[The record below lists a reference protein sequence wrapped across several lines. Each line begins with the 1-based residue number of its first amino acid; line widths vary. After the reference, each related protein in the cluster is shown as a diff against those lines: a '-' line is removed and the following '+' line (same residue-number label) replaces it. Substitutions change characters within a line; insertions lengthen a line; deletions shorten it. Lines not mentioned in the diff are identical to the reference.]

1 MTSVMLA
8 GTLASLERQRAQ
20 LVVVPRRLK
29 KDRRFVL
36 SARLAR
42 TWQQTK
48 CAVDVLVVLSAC
60 LAVTRAQSARV
71 VSSVTG
77 PTKQV
82 AKLVGW
88 VHLEEAMDS
97 RPKRADA
104 KTAHQATI

>member
-20 LVVVPRRLK
+20 LVVIPRRLK

-48 CAVDVLVVLSAC
+48 CAVDVLVVSSAC
-60 LAVTRAQSARV
+60 LAATRAQNVRV
-71 VSSVTG
+71 VSSVTAS
-77 PTKQV
+77 TKQV
-82 AKLVGW
+82 VILVVL
-88 VHLEEAMDS
+88 VHLVKEMDS
-97 RPKRADA
+97 RPKRVAV
-104 KTAHQATI
+104 KTVHQATI